1 MSFSPNLET
10 ETVDHCGPEEPLC
23 LAPDDTVGTALR
35 LMSEQ
40 NRGAALICRDGVLV
54 GIFTERDALRRMAAA
69 TGFDAPLS
77 QFMTSSPVALSTGD
91 TVGRA
96 IMLMA
101 KGGYRRLPI
110 VDAQGRPTGIV
121 KVEGI
126 MHYLVEHFPT
136 VIYNLPPEPHH
147 SMQSREGA

>member
-1 MSFSPNLET
+1 M
-10 ETVDHCGPEEPLC
+10 
-23 LAPDDTVGTALR
+23 
-35 LMSEQ
+35 
-40 NRGAALICRDGVLV
+40 

-69 TGFDAPLS
+69 TGFDAPLA
-77 QFMTSSPVALSTGD
+77 QFMTSSPVALDTGD

-96 IMLMA
+96 ITLMA

-126 MHYLVEHFPT
+126 MHFLVEHFPT
-136 VIYNLPPEPHH
+136 
-147 SMQSREGA
+147 

>member
-1 MSFSPNLET
+1 VGFPPNLDT
-10 ETVDHCGPEEPLC
+10 ETVDQCGPEEPLC

-35 LMSEQ
+35 LMREQ
-40 NRGAALICRDGVLV
+40 NRGAALICRDSVLV
-54 GIFTERDALRRMAAA
+54 GIFTERDALRRMAEAK
-69 TGFDAPLS
+69 GFDAPLA
-77 QFMTSSPVALSTGD
+77 QFMTSKPVALCTGD

-110 VDAQGRPTGIV
+110 VDDHGHPTGIV
-121 KVEGI
+121 RVEGI
-126 MHYLVEHFPT
+126 MHFLVEHFPT
-136 VIYNLPPEPHH
+136 MIYNLPPEPHH